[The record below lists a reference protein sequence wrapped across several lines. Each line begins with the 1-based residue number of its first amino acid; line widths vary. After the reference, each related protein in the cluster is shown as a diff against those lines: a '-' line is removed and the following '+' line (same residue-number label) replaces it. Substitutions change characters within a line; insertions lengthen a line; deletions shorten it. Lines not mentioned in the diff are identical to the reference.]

1 MEAERHNEEAERA
14 SMLRQDR
21 RSEREYIRQRKKER
35 EDENGERIWMAEAEL
50 FERRRVDEEQRR
62 VAEEARRRRNKR
74 GIEFF
79 LDAFGL

>member
-21 RSEREYIRQRKKER
+21 RSEREYIRQRYMY
-35 EDENGERIWMAEAEL
+35 GERVWLAEAEL
-50 FERRRVDEEQRR
+50 FDRRRVDEEQRR

>member
-14 SMLRQDR
+14 CMLRQDR
-21 RSEREYIRQRKKER
+21 RSEREYIRQRYMY
-35 EDENGERIWMAEAEL
+35 GERVWLAETEL

-79 LDAFGL
+79 LNAFGL